1 MKKFLL
7 NIFLVL
13 LLFIF
18 LPKPA
23 SADLVNP
30 EYYIKTCS
38 PGEMEVQCRYESTQP
53 FGPKTYNECA
63 KYENNPNYR
72 FLVGEGHS
80 FGGSQKYCFK
90 AALTGDFIGYYIKV
104 LLPLLLITLL
114 LEIPIFLVFGF
125 RGRRALFTVLSTN
138 LISVPL
144 FNLATIFLPFSGL
157 VALII
162 MELIVVIFEAVFIKL
177 MLKEIAFRRIL
188 IYSFVA
194 NAVSAILGYVI
205 LRIISGFLMV

>member
-7 NIFLVL
+7 NIFLVFL
-13 LLFIF
+13 IFIF
-18 LPKPA
+18 FLKPA
-23 SADLVNP
+23 SADSVNP
-30 EYYIKTCS
+30 EYFSKTCP
-38 PGEMEVQCRYESTQP
+38 PGEKEVQCIYKSTQP

-63 KYENNPNYR
+63 RYENNPNYR
-72 FLVGEGHS
+72 FLVEDGHS

-90 AALTGDFIGYYIKV
+90 AASTGDFIGYYIKV
-104 LLPLLLITLL
+104 LLPLLLITLF

-125 RGRRALFTVLSTN
+125 RSRRALFTVLSTN